1 MAFDVNDLTNYVIQD
16 TQPVLTKALY
26 GGETATLLAGAGQI
40 LPGIK
45 TEQELNI
52 LGSSIF
58 FQANGCEPTSSG
70 TTAFTK
76 RTLKVGDIQVY
87 ETLCPK
93 TLKQK
98 WMQTIMSPGSKGD
111 NNLVLADVI
120 GNQKAEAIAQELE
133 IDLWQG
139 TIASN
144 QFDGFNTILTALGF
158 GGAGDPIEGNPT
170 TGGGWTKLTS
180 LTQANIDDAI
190 AKMVSS
196 APAAVLKRQDAFIA
210 MGVDTFLL
218 YKADLVAANLFH
230 YNPELNS
237 QWETFDPISGIRVY
251 ALPGLSG
258 TNKIHLSYWAN
269 YFIGTDMLDENELF
283 EFLPDLP
290 KKVVHFNCEFK
301 YGVQVAFPDQ
311 IVYFTL

>member
-1 MAFDVNDLTNYVIQD
+1 MAFDVNDLANYVIQD

-45 TEQELNI
+45 TAQELNI

-70 TTAFTK
+70 TTTMSK
-76 RTLKVGDIQVY
+76 RTLTVGDIQVY

-170 TGGGWTKLTS
+170 TGGGWTKITS
-180 LTQANIDDAI
+180 ITQANIDDAI

-218 YKADLVAANLFH
+218 YKAHLVAANLYH
-230 YNPELNS
+230 YNPELNN
-237 QWETFDPISGIRVY
+237 QWETYDPISGIRVY

-258 TNKIHLSYWAN
+258 TNTIHLSYWAN
-269 YFIGTDMLDENELF
+269 YYIGTDMLDENELF